1 MPMSVSIN
9 KYEPIHH
16 GLKPDLQ
23 ETENV
28 KREGKILESQN
39 KCEIFSG
46 FLFCLSADRPGGQWN
61 KIGQGNFDLLN
72 LKQCFKLLSFVG
84 FIKSPS
90 HKGAQ

>member
-9 KYEPIHH
+9 KYQTIHH
-16 GLKPDLQ
+16 GPKPDLQ

-28 KREGKILESQN
+28 KRERKMLESQN

-61 KIGQGNFDLLN
+61 KIEQGNSDLLN
-72 LKQCFKLLSFVG
+72 LKQCFKLYLLLDL
-84 FIKSPS
+84 
-90 HKGAQ
+90 